1 MNSPRRHLV
10 RNHMHAVV
18 LRAQDQKDIMFPRT
32 EENLT
37 AQQGTKL
44 VRRDVKARCFRMSS
58 ITCYAVGESGEG
70 MEGMGEREST
80 CYWAI
85 PINYQT
91 SYRKRGQFITFDEA
105 KS

>member
-1 MNSPRRHLV
+1 
-10 RNHMHAVV
+10 
-18 LRAQDQKDIMFPRT
+18 MFPRT

-70 MEGMGEREST
+70 MEGGNGREGVNMLLGHSHQLPNFFQKT
-80 CYWAI
+80 R
-85 PINYQT
+85 PIY
-91 SYRKRGQFITFDEA
+91 YV
-105 KS
+105 

>member
-1 MNSPRRHLV
+1 
-10 RNHMHAVV
+10 MHAVV
-18 LRAQDQKDIMFPRT
+18 LRPRPESYQRTIFDRT

-91 SYRKRGQFITFDEA
+91 SSRKRGQFITFDEA

>member
-1 MNSPRRHLV
+1 
-10 RNHMHAVV
+10 
-18 LRAQDQKDIMFPRT
+18 MFPRT

-70 MEGMGEREST
+70 MEGKREGSQHVIGPFPST
-80 CYWAI
+80 TKLLPENEANLLRLMKRKVSCRCADESKVEHNLCY
-85 PINYQT
+85 
-91 SYRKRGQFITFDEA
+91 S
-105 KS
+105 